1 MSINMNTSMRIK
13 EFSVTNLFGRFN
25 YIIPLNMEDRITI
38 IHGRN
43 GFGKTTLLKLI
54 NAIFNSRYMLL
65 LNSGNRIIIRIKF

>member
-1 MSINMNTSMRIK
+1 
-13 EFSVTNLFGRFN
+13 
-25 YIIPLNMEDRITI
+25 MEDRITI